1 MRISEK
7 KTILNYVLNALLAL
21 SVIPKH
27 TYFSSTCPNLNF
39 IVKTFFN
46 TLQSFVKWRGGSLF
60 WYLYPTPISLC
71 LLALEVCAT
80 VLGHSFGCEFSYRLF
95 LLIVS
100 FFLQIGSQ
108 LKPLSSSFISRR
120 WKRWFFFNF
129 ASQIKL
135 TNLSII
141 VLSRL

>member
-1 MRISEK
+1 MFNSLSVLPLQMSVDICINPRVLVDFEIRRGHYMRISEK

-60 WYLYPTPISLC
+60 
-71 LLALEVCAT
+71 
-80 VLGHSFGCEFSYRLF
+80 
-95 LLIVS
+95 
-100 FFLQIGSQ
+100 
-108 LKPLSSSFISRR
+108 
-120 WKRWFFFNF
+120 
-129 ASQIKL
+129 
-135 TNLSII
+135 
-141 VLSRL
+141 

>member
-1 MRISEK
+1 MRISKK
-7 KTILNYVLNALLAL
+7 KTILKYVLNALLAL

-39 IVKTFFN
+39 IVKTFSN

-80 VLGHSFGCEFSYRLF
+80 VLGHSFACDFSYRLVSTSFCKSF
-95 LLIVS
+95 LVYFYKSGGKLNHYHPVLYQDGERDDFLI
-100 FFLQIGSQ
+100 L
-108 LKPLSSSFISRR
+108 RHR
-120 WKRWFFFNF
+120 
-129 ASQIKL
+129 
-135 TNLSII
+135 
-141 VLSRL
+141 

>member
-80 VLGHSFGCEFSYRLF
+80 VLGHSFGCEFSYRLVSGNSQF
-95 LLIVS
+95 LFTNRITIKTTIIQFYIKTVKEM
-100 FFLQIGSQ
+100 I
-108 LKPLSSSFISRR
+108 
-120 WKRWFFFNF
+120 FFNF

-135 TNLSII
+135 TIK
-141 VLSRL
+141 